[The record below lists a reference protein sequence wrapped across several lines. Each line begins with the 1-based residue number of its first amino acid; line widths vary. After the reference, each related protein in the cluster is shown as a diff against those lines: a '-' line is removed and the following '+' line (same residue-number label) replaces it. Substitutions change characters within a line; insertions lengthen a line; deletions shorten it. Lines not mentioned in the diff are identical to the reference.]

1 MEEKQAVILLKKG
14 DMDGLQY
21 LVEKYQVKAVQAAYL
36 ILGDRNLAED
46 IVQSSFILI
55 AEKIYQFDIERPFGP
70 WFYRIVVNA
79 SIKTAM
85 REQKLVSIHSA
96 DEEKRIPHGL
106 ADPVRTLEEIVENTE
121 TRREVWR
128 AICDLTL
135 KQRTVLVLR
144 YYLGMTNKEISL
156 ALGEPLSSV
165 RWAIHA
171 GYEKLRHLL
180 SPIDPSR
187 TGQEDISHE
196 KSEEDWK

>member
-85 REQKLVSIHSA
+85 REQKLVSICSA
-96 DEEKRIPHGL
+96 DEEESIPDWL
-106 ADPVRTLEEIVENTE
+106 TDPVRTLEEIVENTE
-121 TRREVWR
+121 TRQEVWR

-135 KQRTVLVLR
+135 KQRTVLVMR
-144 YYLGMTNKEISL
+144 YYLEMTNKEISRE
-156 ALGEPLSSV
+156 LGEPLSSV
-165 RWAIHA
+165 RWSIHA